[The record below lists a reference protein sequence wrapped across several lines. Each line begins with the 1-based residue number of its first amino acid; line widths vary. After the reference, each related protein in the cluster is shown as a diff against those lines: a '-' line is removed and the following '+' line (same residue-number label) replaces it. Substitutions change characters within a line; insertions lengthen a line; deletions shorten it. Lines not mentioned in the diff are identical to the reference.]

1 MELTRSSLRIKVDG
15 RSVTVEGEAYLPG
28 YGSPDF
34 VLYRES
40 MLCWDDGE
48 VMKEDDKSRVIDRIL
63 DEAQREGIEVTI
75 E

>member
-1 MELTRSSLRIKVDG
+1 MELTRSSLRIKIDG

-28 YGSPDF
+28 HGSPDF

-48 VMKEDDKSRVIDRIL
+48 PMEEDEKRRAIDRIL